1 MKGGKAVA
9 IISVVCVF
17 MFIIGVIFVA
27 VGYGIGGMEALR
39 FYGKEAYEHEEKVFT
54 ERIKNI
60 DIDVDA
66 GTVKIVRGQ
75 EFKLIGENFFK
86 DCLKYEVSGE
96 TLKVKETSPGK
107 WIFNF
112 SFINGYDPEV
122 ILYVPEEYVF
132 EKVNISVGA
141 GAVEMEEARSEFI
154 SIECGAG
161 LADCKNLVS
170 ENIELT
176 NGVGKIQ
183 ISVKGDVSDYY
194 VSAENGIGSI
204 SINGEKYNK
213 EDFDKN
219 APNKLTAE
227 NGVGEI
233 SINFE

>member
-96 TLKVKETSPGK
+96 TLKVKETSPRK

-112 SFINGYDPEV
+112 SFINGYDPET
-122 ILYVPEEYVF
+122 
-132 EKVNISVGA
+132 S
-141 GAVEMEEARSEFI
+141 
-154 SIECGAG
+154 
-161 LADCKNLVS
+161 
-170 ENIELT
+170 
-176 NGVGKIQ
+176 GKIA
-183 ISVKGDVSDYY
+183 SYL
-194 VSAENGIGSI
+194 A
-204 SINGEKYNK
+204 
-213 EDFDKN
+213 
-219 APNKLTAE
+219 
-227 NGVGEI
+227 GEI
-233 SINFE
+233 ISSLGAQFSEEKAESVREYIKSNFMK